1 MFSSHKAQR
10 KWLYAFVISL
20 SLFWGLA
27 LFQYYV
33 SPILPLPPPSPT
45 PTPIESPSRQS
56 TPAPTATR
64 GGSPAPT
71 SSPLPSPVFSSP
83 PPTPG
88 EAGPESGPSET
99 GKGLTLL
106 TILSVLSTI
115 GTLGGFLSSTIITWK
130 KDRRERADFDLE
142 RDLKKTQLE
151 KARLELEEIKAR
163 QAGQRPANKTNGKD
177 STAE

>member
-10 KWLYAFVISL
+10 KWLYAFAISL
-20 SLFWGLA
+20 SLFGGLA
-27 LFQYYV
+27 LFQYSV
-33 SPILPLPPPSPT
+33 SPISNNPAPT
-45 PTPIESPSRQS
+45 PTPIELLSPEPGG
-56 TPAPTATR
+56 TPIA

-71 SSPLPSPVFSSP
+71 PSPLPSLELSSSP
-83 PPTPG
+83 PTPTS
-88 EAGPESGPSET
+88 APSES

-106 TILSVLSTI
+106 TVLSVLSTI

-130 KDRRERADFDLE
+130 KDRREGVDFDLE

-163 QAGQRPANKTNGKD
+163 QAAQRASKKTDDND
-177 STAE
+177 PTAE